1 MGGEIKVVYAREYL
15 QDGGRS
21 MEQHFDRENAIRTD
35 RIAHYEEIMDRILRI
50 TRMDGITPG
59 VYESVLPGLR
69 ELEAYYTSPE
79 WQEDYAADEAG
90 LLPEGL
96 KRGVLSQDGISDL
109 LDRFRDLKTQPTH
122 EEQLVQLYFD
132 QKQTLDLFLERGAIS
147 REQYDRSLSELT
159 GKLCME
165 KGEG

>member
-1 MGGEIKVVYAREYL
+1 
-15 QDGGRS
+15 

-35 RIAHYEEIMDRILRI
+35 RIVHYEEIMDRILRI

-109 LDRFRDLKTQPTH
+109 LDRFRDLKTHPTH
-122 EEQLVQLYFD
+122 AEQLIQLYFD

-147 REQYDRSLSELT
+147 KAQYDKSLGELT
-159 GKLCME
+159 DKLQIDRLTE
-165 KGEG
+165 

>member
-1 MGGEIKVVYAREYL
+1 M
-15 QDGGRS
+15 
-21 MEQHFDRENAIRTD
+21 MNQHFDRENAVRTD
-35 RIAHYEEIMDRILRI
+35 RITHYEEIMDRIIRVVKL
-50 TRMDGITPG
+50 DGITPG
-59 VYESVLPGLR
+59 VYESVLPELK

-122 EEQLVQLYFD
+122 SEQLVQLYFD
-132 QKQTLDLFLERGAIS
+132 QKYTLDLFLERGAIS
-147 REQYDRSLSELT
+147 KAQYDKSLGDLTKKMGISISE
-159 GKLCME
+159 
-165 KGEG
+165 

>member
-1 MGGEIKVVYAREYL
+1 MTQEE
-15 QDGGRS
+15 
-21 MEQHFDRENAIRTD
+21 
-35 RIAHYEEIMDRILRI
+35 RIAY
-50 TRMDGITPG
+50 
-59 VYESVLPGLR
+59 YESILDSAEQKIAGGQDASAELR

-122 EEQLVQLYFD
+122 SEQLVQLYFD
-132 QKQTLDLFLERGAIS
+132 QKYTLDLFLERGAIS
-147 REQYDRSLSELT
+147 KAQYDKSLGDLTKKMGIPISE
-159 GKLCME
+159 
-165 KGEG
+165 

>member
-1 MGGEIKVVYAREYL
+1 MNQRY
-15 QDGGRS
+15 
-21 MEQHFDRENAIRTD
+21 DRENAIRTD

-132 QKQTLDLFLERGAIS
+132 QKQTLDLFMERGAIS
-147 REQYDRSLSELT
+147 RAQYDKSLGDLTRKMGINVESE
-159 GKLCME
+159 GNSHDPE
-165 KGEG
+165 SNH

>member
-1 MGGEIKVVYAREYL
+1 MN
-15 QDGGRS
+15 
-21 MEQHFDRENAIRTD
+21 QHFDRENAIRTD
-35 RIAHYEEIMDRILRI
+35 RITHYEEIMDRIIRDVKL
-50 TRMDGITPG
+50 DGITPG
-59 VYESVLPGLR
+59 VYESVLPELK

-122 EEQLVQLYFD
+122 SEQLVQLYFD
-132 QKQTLDLFLERGAIS
+132 QKYTLDLFLERGAIS
-147 REQYDRSLSELT
+147 REQYDKSLGDLT
-159 GKLCME
+159 RKMGITDPE
-165 KGEG
+165 KTDKA